1 MILQS
6 FRWNILCCHVKIPQ
20 SHKNMYRLISTLIRY
35 FRILCTNYTHSNR
48 VEMLLLQ
55 KSFTTAAYWQ
65 RTHGTAAPRGCEA
78 RGWARGNWKSE
89 DRREMRYPGRAPAQ
103 TGDTLLASPG
113 SSCSLLQPPALATP
127 HHLILSDFTDS
138 FHFYCSKFLH
148 VKCEA
153 IHYIKFRNIL
163 RTKYVRVRAII
174 KIQNVVQD
182 GTLKMQRICPV
193 SGFSWEKS
201 VYWATWRV

>member
-1 MILQS
+1 
-6 FRWNILCCHVKIPQ
+6 
-20 SHKNMYRLISTLIRY
+20 
-35 FRILCTNYTHSNR
+35 
-48 VEMLLLQ
+48 MLLLQ

-78 RGWARGNWKSE
+78 GRGGTESRRTDERWDILAELLPRQGTLSWPARA
-89 DRREMRYPGRAPAQ
+89 APAASFSLLHSPHH
-103 TGDTLLASPG
+103 TTLFCLTLL
-113 SSCSLLQPPALATP
+113 TP
-127 HHLILSDFTDS
+127 STFI
-138 FHFYCSKFLH
+138 YCSKFLQ
-148 VKCEA
+148 VKFEA
-153 IHYIKFRNIL
+153 IHYIKFRNVL
-163 RTKYVRVRAII
+163 RSKYVRVRAIL

>member
-1 MILQS
+1 
-6 FRWNILCCHVKIPQ
+6 
-20 SHKNMYRLISTLIRY
+20 MYWLISTLIRY

-48 VEMLLLQ
+48 VEMLLPQ

-78 RGWARGNWKSE
+78 RGWARGTES
-89 DRREMRYPGRAPAQ
+89 RRTDERWDILAELLPRQETLSWPARAAPA
-103 TGDTLLASPG
+103 ASF
-113 SSCSLLQPPALATP
+113 SLLHSP
-127 HHLILSDFTDS
+127 HHTTPPYSVWLYWLLPLLWLKVLT
-138 FHFYCSKFLH
+138 
-148 VKCEA
+148 CEA
-153 IHYIKFRNIL
+153 IHRIKFRNIM
-163 RTKYVRVRAII
+163 RIEYVRVRAII

-182 GTLKMQRICPV
+182 GTLKMKRICPV